1 MADPSHP
8 SHRLFEVAVHQDQ
21 NLQPHEVSF
30 LLQFGSL
37 TSLILMFI
45 ANAMSDL
52 YQHLEVALFNDAI
65 LYLYIT
71 VIKRLGCRI

>member
-1 MADPSHP
+1 MH
-8 SHRLFEVAVHQDQ
+8 LVHQDKF
-21 NLQPHEVSF
+21 LIGVKSF
-30 LLQFGSL
+30 LPVN
-37 TSLILMFI
+37 LILMFI